1 MLSIPSFRWFYFE
14 DPDIRVRLSG
24 TSCEIIGPHLI
35 RFGGWRVNNGG
46 NPPWDPICMNPVSIL
61 NLNSFSWTDSFDP
74 KAEPY
79 KTPSKIDVWS
89 KGNAS
94 PARGWDSGVQAIFS
108 GLNSTSPDGGNRT
121 TSAAVPTPTSHEP
134 EPEPEQEKKGS
145 RSGRTIGGVLG
156 GLVSFA
162 LVLVVIL
169 VVVKKMKKK
178 VGEEKEPWERI
189 EMSADPE
196 HRPPVELG
204 GQPLLRDFER

>member
-74 KAEPY
+74 NAEPY
-79 KTPSKIDVWS
+79 KSPSKIDVWN

-108 GLNSTSPDGGNRT
+108 GLNSTSSDDGNRT
-121 TSAAVPTPTSHEP
+121 TSTPTPTPTS
-134 EPEPEQEKKGS
+134 QEKKGS
-145 RSGRTIGGVLG
+145 GSGRTIGGVLG
-156 GLVSFA
+156 GLISLA

-169 VVVKKMKKK
+169 VVIKRMKKK
-178 VGEEKEPWERI
+178 VGEGKEPWERI
-189 EMSADPE
+189 EMSADPDP
-196 HRPPVELG
+196 RPPVELG
-204 GQPLLRDFER
+204 GQPLLRDFED